1 MGRLGGADYFTS
13 MKSPT
18 IRTISF
24 AIALMAG
31 GIMVLSLF
39 MSRRHEATI
48 IGSILTT
55 IAVITLVYLI
65 TLGTLIGVIMEQIK
79 PIYKTIYS
87 VDLSKKKFKEKVASY
102 SIDAAK
108 EQVALW
114 VKKKEEQI
122 EILTEMEQFRKDFI
136 GNVSHELKTPI
147 FNIQGYVLTLL
158 DGAINDPEISKKYLE
173 RTEISINRLIN
184 ILEDLDAITR
194 LESGQEKLSLE
205 NFNIVKLVDE
215 TLESLEMEA
224 QKKNIKLKRAN
235 VSSDSIMVEADRQK
249 ISQVLTNLVVNSIR
263 YGNENGTT
271 SISFSNIP
279 ERIFIEV
286 KDNGIGIEEKEI
298 PRIFERFY
306 RIDKHRSRESGGS
319 GLGLSIVKH
328 ILEIHNQGINVISK
342 PGEGAIFAFTLKK
355 APQKKFSLTNA
366 QRNRT
371 EVSDKE

>member
-1 MGRLGGADYFTS
+1 

-39 MSRRHEATI
+39 MASRHESTI

-55 IAVITLVYLI
+55 IAVIALVYLI
-65 TLGTLIGVIMEQIK
+65 TLGTLIGVIMDQIK

-87 VDLSKKKFKEKVASY
+87 VDLSKKKFKEKVANY

-114 VKKKEEQI
+114 VKNKEEQI
-122 EILTEMEQFRKDFI
+122 EVLTEMEQFRKDFI

-147 FNIQGYVLTLL
+147 FNIQGYILTLL
-158 DGAINDPEISKKYLE
+158 DGAVNDPEIRVKYLE
-173 RTEISINRLIN
+173 RTEKSVNRLIN
-184 ILEDLDAITR
+184 ILEDLDSITR
-194 LESGQEKLSLE
+194 LESGQEKLKIE

-215 TLESLEMEA
+215 TIESLEMDA
-224 QKKNIKLKRAN
+224 LKKGIKLKRSN
-235 VSSDSIMVEADRQK
+235 VTNDSLMVEADRQK

-271 SISFSNIP
+271 YISFSNIP
-279 ERIFIEV
+279 ERVLIEV
-286 KDNGIGIEEKEI
+286 KDDGIGIEEKDV

-306 RIDKHRSRESGGS
+306 RVDKHRSRESGGS
-319 GLGLSIVKH
+319 GLGLAIVKH
-328 ILEIHNQGINVISK
+328 ILEIHDQGINVMSK
-342 PGEGAIFAFTLKK
+342 PGEGTIFAFTLKK
-355 APQKKFSLTNA
+355 TPSKKFSLTNA

>member
-1 MGRLGGADYFTS
+1 

-39 MSRRHEATI
+39 MSSRHETTV

-55 IAVITLVYLI
+55 IAVIVLVYLI
-65 TLGTLIGVIMEQIK
+65 TLGTLIGVVMDQIK

-87 VDLSKKKFKEKVASY
+87 VDLSKKKFKEKVANY

-114 VKKKEEQI
+114 AKKKEEQI
-122 EILTEMEQFRKDFI
+122 EILTEMEQFRKDFV

-147 FNIQGYVLTLL
+147 FNIQGYILTLL

-173 RTEISINRLIN
+173 RTEISINRLIA

-194 LESGQEKLSLE
+194 LESGQEKLQIES
-205 NFNIVKLVDE
+205 FNIVKLVDE
-215 TLESLEMEA
+215 TIDSLEMEA
-224 QKKNIKLKRAN
+224 QKKGIKLKRSN
-235 VSSDSIMVEADRQK
+235 VSNDSMMVEADRQK
-249 ISQVLTNLVVNSIR
+249 ITQVLTNLMVNSIR

-271 SISFSNIP
+271 YVSFSNIP
-279 ERIFIEV
+279 ERVLIEV
-286 KDNGIGIEEKEI
+286 KDNGIGIEENEV

-306 RIDKHRSRESGGS
+306 RVDKHRSRESGGS
-319 GLGLSIVKH
+319 GLGLAIVKH
-328 ILEIHNQGINVISK
+328 ILEIHNQSINVMSK
-342 PGEGAIFAFTLKK
+342 PGEGTIFAFTLKK
-355 APQKKFSLTNA
+355 APSKKLNSH
-366 QRNRT
+366 
-371 EVSDKE
+371 

>member
-1 MGRLGGADYFTS
+1 

-18 IRTISF
+18 IRTVSF

-39 MSRRHEATI
+39 MFSRHGITI
-48 IGSILTT
+48 VGSILITA
-55 IAVITLVYLI
+55 AVVILVYLI
-65 TLGTLIGVIMEQIK
+65 TLGTLISIIMDRIK

-108 EQVALW
+108 EEVALW

-147 FNIQGYVLTLL
+147 FNIQGYILTLL

-194 LESGQEKLSLE
+194 LESGQEKLNLE
-205 NFNIVKLVDE
+205 SFNIVRLVDE

-224 QKKNIKLKRAN
+224 QKKNIKLKRAS
-235 VSSDSIMVEADRQK
+235 VSNDSIMVEADRQK

-263 YGNENGTT
+263 YGNENGATA
-271 SISFSNIP
+271 ISFSSIP
-279 ERIFIEV
+279 ERVLIEV

-328 ILEIHNQGINVISK
+328 IVEIHNQGINVISK

-355 APQKKFSLTNA
+355 APQKKFLLANA
-366 QRNRT
+366 QRNRA